1 MKSRHRRNET
11 FGEEFPQQV
20 DCETSMAFDQ
30 SEGQS
35 LCPKMKNLRIEI
47 DDPESMKSS
56 MVFNHFD
63 MLKRN
68 QIETPRD

>member
-1 MKSRHRRNET
+1 
-11 FGEEFPQQV
+11 
-20 DCETSMAFDQ
+20 MAFDQ
-30 SEGQS
+30 SEEQS
-35 LCPKMKNLRIEI
+35 LCPKMKNLRIEV
-47 DDPESMKSS
+47 DDSESLKSS